1 MGIDILG
8 GAKKADPATID
19 QIPAY
24 YNKNVINV
32 NKYAEQMEK
41 RKLLW
46 GGKKNEEVKTQ
57 AKWENTKFSQDNDG
71 KVASKFMR
79 LMGIKDGAKP
89 TAEPSTS
96 STGGKSTEELFT
108 NMEQQYEKARQ
119 VTHTMRGVGLGFGS
133 HARQY

>member
-46 GGKKNEEVKTQ
+46 GGKKNAEVKTQ

-89 TAEPSTS
+89 TSEPTS
-96 STGGKSTEELFT
+96 SASSGKSTEELFT

-119 VTHTMRGVGLGFGS
+119 VTHTMRGVGLGFSS